1 MENAS
6 KALIMAGGVLISL
19 LIIGLLLLMFTRLS
33 DYQKTGDNSKRTS
46 QIAKFNMEYEGYL
59 DDKGIKGADILS
71 LINKI
76 IDYNAK
82 TGDNQPEINNPVD
95 YTKKMAITITNLST
109 GARSFNEK
117 YAYEGSNRMFTR
129 NEYSFG
135 VINGINNNNR
145 REISNLLNS
154 FKNSAV
160 AAGNIGEENLKKLS
174 SIYDPN
180 AGDDE
185 NIEKIKEALR
195 RLIGDEYITWNGSSN
210 PSLKTI
216 SEYRQY
222 SEFKSSI
229 FIPDREADYYDN
241 GQIQHLYFRFD
252 R

>member
-19 LIIGLLLLMFTRLS
+19 LIIGLLLLMFNRLS
-33 DYQKTGDNSKRTS
+33 DFQKTGDNSKRTS

-95 YTKKMAITITNLST
+95 YTKKMAITITNLNT
-109 GARSFNEK
+109 GAGSFNEK
-117 YAYEGSNRMFTR
+117 YAYEGSNRMFVR

-135 VINGINNNNR
+135 VINGVNNNNR
-145 REISNLLNS
+145 KEISNLLS
-154 FKNSAV
+154 DFKNSAV
-160 AAGNIGEENLKKLS
+160 AAGRIGEDNLKKLS

-180 AGDDE
+180 AKSE
-185 NIEKIKEALR
+185 SFEKIRDALI
-195 RLIGDEYITWNGSSN
+195 RLMGDEYRTWDGSSN
-210 PSLKTI
+210 PSLQTI